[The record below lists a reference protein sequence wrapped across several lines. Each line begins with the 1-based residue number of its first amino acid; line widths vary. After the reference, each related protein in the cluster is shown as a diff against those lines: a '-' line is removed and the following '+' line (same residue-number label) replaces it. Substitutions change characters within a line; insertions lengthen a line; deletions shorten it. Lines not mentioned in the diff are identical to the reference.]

1 MTRQGQRHSM
11 NEKINGVE
19 VQALTRSDAGGNGRY
34 KNKPARPAQA
44 EAPKSEI
51 SNLKSASEPAPTP
64 APPPELWKLLHVR
77 HRIYDGARSAI
88 SPASAKVILDQCAFA
103 EQRRLDPA
111 NRPVGGNA

>member
-19 VQALTRSDAGGNGRY
+19 VQALTRSDAGSNGRY

-51 SNLKSASEPAPTP
+51 SNLKSASEPAP
-64 APPPELWKLLHVR
+64 ELWKLLRVR
-77 HRIYDGARSAI
+77 HHIYDGARSAI
-88 SPASAKVILDQCAFA
+88 SPASANVILDQCAFA

-111 NRPVGGNA
+111 NRPVGGNAL